1 MEQRAKGIIA
11 VRTRQAITMQTFA
24 TGRHTT
30 MKLLSIIR
38 GFTLLHVLRVQ
49 RGKTKEGCQ

>member
-30 MKLLSIIR
+30 MELLGIIR